1 MSETLLLA
9 CTFLLT
15 GSMLR
20 AQDLIPGTERGGMV
34 RLFTSD
40 AATLE
45 SQETRKD
52 LPCTVTP
59 DKPQLG
65 FDLKFHVGY
74 EVTVGLKDLA
84 GGGNQLTMIFRVT
97 AEDKPDGPAYFSQH
111 ITVPPIGEDERGSA
125 FLQGAFDVG
134 EGKYHV
140 DWLMRDRAE
149 RICSAHW
156 DAEASLAPRDKQ
168 MALSIGAE
176 AVAPTDHEP
185 FRHLAA
191 GRYHRAGLDS
201 AQHRARA
208 AHRFLFRGGL

>member
-185 FRHLAA
+185 FRQEPPVE
-191 GRYHRAGLDS
+191 REPTKTPIS
-201 AQHRARA
+201 V
-208 AHRFLFRGGL
+208 